1 MIILTS
7 LGSLACALSSD
18 QFKPIRTK
26 IYRQIKLKNKQFSCR
41 TSLWPLIVTEAR
53 IFLPKLIL
61 FPCLYGLYWNRRQ
74 NLGRCTDLG
83 CLAFTHYLW
92 KNSWTFPMRLNCVLK
107 SETWKMSLDRIKK
120 TGRSYIK
127 VLFHI
132 SYCKGGEEYLFFF
145 FFCFVFFL
153 PGSLS
158 KGFALFGFHS
168 AVCRQI
174 AYGIMHRRHQLFENR
189 ENSKIKASW
198 WRGERRVFNLHRQT

>member
-92 KNSWTFPMRLNCVLK
+92 KNSWTFPMRSNCVLK
-107 SETWKMSLDRIKK
+107 SETWKMSLDRIIKRVEV
-120 TGRSYIK
+120 TSFSYI
-127 VLFHI
+127 LLQR
-132 SYCKGGEEYLFFF
+132 GGRIPVFF
-145 FFCFVFFL
+145 FVFFFTRI
-153 PGSLS
+153 SL
-158 KGFALFGFHS
+158 
-168 AVCRQI
+168 
-174 AYGIMHRRHQLFENR
+174 
-189 ENSKIKASW
+189 
-198 WRGERRVFNLHRQT
+198 